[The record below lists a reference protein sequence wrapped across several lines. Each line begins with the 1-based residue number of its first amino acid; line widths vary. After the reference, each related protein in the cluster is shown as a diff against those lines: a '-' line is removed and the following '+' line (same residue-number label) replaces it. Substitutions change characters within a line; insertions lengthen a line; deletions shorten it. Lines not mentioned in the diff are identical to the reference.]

1 MPVSTVFSRDPTAA
15 PRAARA
21 YRGGAS
27 LRELAAEWGVSY
39 SKVRLVLLGEGVT
52 LRPKGGAR
60 SRRPA
65 TNITA
70 PGASPGIGDP

>member
-60 SRRPA
+60 SRAARDQHHRA
-65 TNITA
+65 GSLSWNR
-70 PGASPGIGDP
+70 